1 VKLGIYGIAA
11 AAVLALVVL
20 ESSSYG
26 RFLDHHAALPA
37 GAGGEIG
44 ALALFMGG
52 WALMMLAMM
61 LPTAT
66 TLLDAVGR
74 LVDDRRQAVRLQSLS
89 AVGFVGAWMATG
101 YVFRVGDLPIHAL
114 ADAFGWVAKV
124 LPAGALVFAGL
135 YQFSSLKHRCLTV
148 CRSPSTLV
156 YKHWRGRGDRDAL
169 RVGVAYGLSCVG
181 CCWALMLVLFAL
193 GAASVVWMLAF
204 GVLMAAEKRTAASSR
219 RPTLIGLALFAAAT
233 WAAVHA

>member
-1 VKLGIYGIAA
+1 MRVTIYGIAA
-11 AAVLALVVL
+11 VAVLALVTL
-20 ESSSYG
+20 ESSPYG
-26 RFLDHHAALPA
+26 RFMDHHAALPA
-37 GAGGEIG
+37 GAAGEVG
-44 ALALFMGG
+44 ALAFFMVG

-74 LVDDRRQAVRLQSLS
+74 LADDRRRSIRLQSL
-89 AVGFVGAWMATG
+89 AAAGFVGAWMAMG

-114 ADAFGWVAKV
+114 VDTFGWVARV
-124 LPAGALVFAGL
+124 LPAGALLFAGL

-156 YKHWRGRGDRDAL
+156 YKHWRGRGPRDAL
-169 RVGVAYGLSCVG
+169 HVGLAYGISCVG

-193 GAASVVWMLAF
+193 GAASIVWMLAF
-204 GVLMAAEKRTAASSR
+204 GVLMAAEKHTAASSR
-219 RPTLIGLALFAAAT
+219 KPTWIGLALFAAAA
-233 WAAVHA
+233 WVAVQA